1 MNATIK
7 NVENIVAIDL
17 GKFNSAVCI
26 FTRSTFT
33 AKFRTINTSGQDM
46 HDLFIEL
53 EPDIVLFEAGSTAGW
68 VADLLLALD
77 IPFEV
82 ANTNHEAWKWN
93 KSKKK
98 TDKRD
103 AHKLAMM
110 YSYGGLPIVHMPLK
124 SVRQK
129 RSLVNYRQ
137 SIVKRITQSKN
148 VIRALLQTLD
158 IKMLKGKNAWTQNGI
173 NYLSDMAKPFN
184 EIEDMEQLWRG
195 ELHTE
200 VQVLQMM
207 TFRLKEV
214 TKKLDNLGAEDDK
227 VTLLQTIPGVGP
239 RVSEMVAA
247 IIDDPHRFKSAKHI
261 SSYAGLVPEKHD
273 SGQTKRNGRITGNGS
288 GKLRALLVQ
297 ISWLGLKH
305 KWIRDIYDRIRRGSK
320 TRSKIA
326 IVAVA
331 RHILVRCWAM
341 LRDNSQWHGSVEL
354 AVKK

>member
-1 MNATIK
+1 M
-7 NVENIVAIDL
+7 
-17 GKFNSAVCI
+17 
-26 FTRSTFT
+26 
-33 AKFRTINTSGQDM
+33 
-46 HDLFIEL
+46 
-53 EPDIVLFEAGSTAGW
+53 
-68 VADLLLALD
+68 
-77 IPFEV
+77 
-82 ANTNHEAWKWN
+82 
-93 KSKKK
+93 
-98 TDKRD
+98 
-103 AHKLAMM
+103 
-110 YSYGGLPIVHMPLK
+110 
-124 SVRQK
+124 
-129 RSLVNYRQ
+129 VNYRQ
-137 SIVKRITQSKN
+137 SIVKRMTQSKN

-158 IKMLKGKNAWTQNGI
+158 IKMLKGKNAWTQKGI
-173 NYLSDMAKPFN
+173 NYLCDMAKPFN

-200 VQVLQMM
+200 IQVLQMM
-207 TFRLKEV
+207 TIRLKEV
-214 TKKLDNLGAEDDK
+214 TKKLDNLAAEDNK

-239 RVSEMVAA
+239 RVAEMVAA

-297 ISWLGLKH
+297 ISWLGLKY